1 MSGAHLP
8 VTILMADDDDAD
20 VMLARKA
27 LAEVKLA
34 NDFHHVRD
42 GQELLDYLHR
52 EGRYTAEADAPR
64 PAIVLLD
71 LNMPVMDGRQALEK
85 IKANP
90 SLRRIPV
97 IVLTTSKAEEDIVRT
112 YELGCNS
119 YITKPVTFEGLVQ
132 AMKVLESYWLEI
144 VTLPEG

>member
-1 MSGAHLP
+1 MSGSRQP

-27 LAEVKLA
+27 LAEVRLA

-42 GQELLDYLHR
+42 GQELLDYLYR
-52 EGRYTAEADAPR
+52 EGRYGADTPR
-64 PAIVLLD
+64 PALVLLD
-71 LNMPVMDGRQALEK
+71 LNMPVMDGRQALER
-85 IKANP
+85 IKADP

-132 AMKVLESYWLEI
+132 AMKVVESYWLEI
-144 VTLPEG
+144 VTLPGG